1 MESPFLA
8 RDQALSIW
16 TGSSVSKTLGYQTT
30 PNPIEYQIVRTPM
43 KAITCIQDPASPN
56 YHPVQ
61 DASSN
66 TKQDKNSK
74 TITSN
79 RITTSLSHGHRAEGG
94 EGGAGLTSSHQKA
107 RKSCTLQEPYTNHWT
122 KLTRTETKRK
132 KEFNLEAWKKET
144 SSTVS

>member
-94 EGGAGLTSSHQKA
+94 EGGRDSPPPTRKQEKVAPYRNLTQTIGPNLQGQKPKE
-107 RKSCTLQEPYTNHWT
+107 RKNSTLKPG
-122 KLTRTETKRK
+122 KKRPQ
-132 KEFNLEAWKKET
+132 AQ
-144 SSTVS
+144 

>member
-8 RDQALSIW
+8 RDQTLSLW

-94 EGGAGLTSSHQKA
+94 EGGGGTHLLPPESKKKLHPTG
-107 RKSCTLQEPYTNHWT
+107 TLHKPLDQTYKDRNQ
-122 KLTRTETKRK
+122 K
-132 KEFNLEAWKKET
+132 KERIQP
-144 SSTVS
+144 